1 MRTLTDSS
9 LRHEFY
15 FPDLDNLI
23 LVENCPNGVVI
34 HATRDNF
41 SEPRKAFFIRE
52 LAAEGFIPD
61 SCIWFSSSSADA
73 YLGVRWVIDRSWVGL
88 HRKVTNRTNRLM
100 RRLLLGAGLF
110 WVGLMSLLFLC
121 HR

>member
-1 MRTLTDSS
+1 MRTLANSP
-9 LRHEFY
+9 RQHEFY
-15 FPDLDNLI
+15 FPDFDNLI
-23 LVENCPNGVVI
+23 LVENRTDGVVI

-41 SEPRKAFFIRE
+41 SEPRKTFFIRE

-61 SCIWFSSSSADA
+61 SYEWFSSSEPGAFR
-73 YLGVRWVIDRSWVGL
+73 GVRWVIDRSWVGL
-88 HRKVTNRTNRLM
+88 HRKMTRRANRCMLYM
-100 RRLLLGAGLF
+100 LLGAGLF